1 MAGREVLAARI
12 TKKPNQNTNT
22 QKERPHHLDQESKHT
37 PEKQTKKKQKQT
49 NINWTNRVTS
59 RRARL
64 SPRTKEEENQKK
76 GKNATT
82 NKHVTIIRSR
92 TRRGGPTSD
101 HPFTP
106 SHTAPLGGGK
116 PGDGPARLALCLCLY
131 VLRSLVTTP
140 DVRRARTCISLT
152 NRTPQPTFGKC
163 LRCRVLVQVQWDAT
177 HCSSK
182 LPPGP

>member
-37 PEKQTKKKQKQT
+37 PEKQTNKNKQT
-49 NINWTNRVTS
+49 STGPIES
-59 RRARL
+59 QADGLDRR
-64 SPRTKEEENQKK
+64 RTKEEENQKK